1 MKQRST
7 IIILALSV
15 TLVLTAFFVG
25 KASATTGCF
34 SDTNAHWAET
44 FICWLKDNGISA
56 GYADGTY
63 HPDSGITRAE
73 MAVMLQKT
81 DELAVSQANS
91 ADATNL
97 AAAKAYTD
105 SSLSTGV
112 TYIGAGNTAWQKNG
126 SGTHYVEYW
135 TDGAYLS
142 ATGAGTYG
150 FQLTA
155 SLPDSLFNHLMYLNG
170 VQICYDVNSSATL
183 TSVYLQHW
191 YGGAAPS
198 IYKEVSDLTDR
209 TDATCRTYS
218 IALPGSLFGNNHVD
232 VYVQVTFTGA
242 ADDVRMTSTTFILSP
257 STSPGFLS
265 PLEDL
270 GPIEDT
276 GPAAGGYDGQ

>member
-1 MKQRST
+1 MKRKS
-7 IIILALSV
+7 ILLLSV
-15 TLVLTAFFVG
+15 LTVALLLTAFIAG
-25 KASATTGCF
+25 QASASTGCF
-34 SDTNAHWAET
+34 NDTNGHWAET
-44 FICWLKDNGISA
+44 FICWMKDNGI
-56 GYADGTY
+56 TT
-63 HPDSGITRAE
+63 GIGGGNYGPEDNVTRAQ
-73 MAVMLQKT
+73 MAVFMQKL
-81 DELAVSQANS
+81 DELAVSQANL
-91 ADATNL
+91 ADAANL

-150 FQLTA
+150 YQLTA

-242 ADDVRMTSTTFILSP
+242 ADNVRMTSTTFILAP